1 MTSLTRRCSLIAVCA
16 FVLAAPSPASAQ
28 FGGLIKKAKEKVAEK
43 GVEKAAEKATDKMG
57 PVAPGEQLSEDLL
70 GKVITGAQAA
80 DRMLGERDRVQ
91 AAREVKNKDFS
102 ALLDKN
108 QPIHS
113 AYDQANSKITE
124 CRSSAF
130 SSLEEARSARYEARM
145 KTLESDP
152 ALMGKTQLIATKYA
166 SRMAEA
172 QQKQDPVLLQKVQ
185 MEMINEITGTDVFG
199 DLKKDSTTVNS
210 KCGKVPALPAALA
223 QEEKLRKDIAAADD
237 SIRTLEAK
245 AVNVGAQASG
255 LEQVRYLQLKERA
268 LSIMN
273 RMAGQGAQVKY
284 GEEEMDA
291 VKKRLPDLEKVKRAL

>member
-1 MTSLTRRCSLIAVCA
+1 M
-16 FVLAAPSPASAQ
+16 
-28 FGGLIKKAKEKVAEK
+28 KKAKEKVAEK
-43 GVEKAAEKATDKMG
+43 GVEKAAEKAADKMG
-57 PVAPGEQLSEDLL
+57 PVAPGEQLSDDLL

-91 AAREVKNKDFS
+91 AAREAKNKDFS
-102 ALLDKN
+102 ALVDKN
-108 QPIHS
+108 QPVHS
-113 AYDQANSKITE
+113 AYDQANNKITE

-130 SSLEEARSARYEARM
+130 STIEDARNERYEARM
-145 KTLESDP
+145 KKLESDP
-152 ALMGKTQLIATKYA
+152 ALMGRTQLIATKYA

-172 QQKQDPVLLQKVQ
+172 QKKQDPVALQKIQ
-185 MEMINEITGTDVFG
+185 IEMINEITGTDVIG
-199 DLKKDSTTVNS
+199 DFKKDSATVTA
-210 KCGKVPALPAALA
+210 KCGNVPALPPALA
-223 QEEKLRKDIAAADD
+223 QEEKMRKAIAAADD

-273 RMAGQGAQVKY
+273 RVAGQGAQAKY
-284 GEEEMDA
+284 GDEEMEA

>member
-1 MTSLTRRCSLIAVCA
+1 M
-16 FVLAAPSPASAQ
+16 LAAPTPASAQ

-43 GVEKAAEKATDKMG
+43 GVEKVAEKATDKMG
-57 PVAPGEQLSEDLL
+57 PVAPGEQLTDDIL

-102 ALLDKN
+102 ALVDKN
-108 QPIHS
+108 QPVHG

-130 SSLEEARSARYEARM
+130 STIEDARNERYEARM
-145 KTLESDP
+145 KKLESDP
-152 ALMGKTQLIATKYA
+152 ALMGRTQLIATKYA

-172 QQKQDPVLLQKVQ
+172 QKKQDPVALQKVQ
-185 MEMINEITGTDVFG
+185 MDMINEITGTDVFG
-199 DLKKDSTTVNS
+199 DFKKDSATVTG
-210 KCGKVPALPAALA
+210 KCGNVPALPPALA
-223 QEEKLRKDIAAADD
+223 QEEKMRKAIAAADD

-273 RMAGQGAQVKY
+273 RVAGQGAQVKY
-284 GEEEMDA
+284 GDEEMEA